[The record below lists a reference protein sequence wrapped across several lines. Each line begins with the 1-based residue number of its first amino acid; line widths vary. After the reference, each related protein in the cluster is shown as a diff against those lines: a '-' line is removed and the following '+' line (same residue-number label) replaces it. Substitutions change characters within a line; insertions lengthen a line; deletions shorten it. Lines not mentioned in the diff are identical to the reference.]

1 MAITKEEALS
11 ELKAL
16 HQVYSDASRRVLA
29 LTMRMQHM
37 PDSAFTER
45 TLLQVK
51 LPEDLPA
58 SQASELALKMGQGEV
73 TITGDKVLI
82 NSPHTEIA
90 AAASAMAAQ
99 ASQQMPMRTPHPHD
113 GVLDRDGKTTQPQV
127 AHVWQLNTFEPID
140 EARAQTPV
148 STALD
153 SAKSLLKTAMRNAG
167 HPDSVIDMVDKVGV
181 EHLAAK
187 AANQEADYV
196 VPREDRV
203 QLPTEVG
210 YIKIAP
216 AADAAQAE
224 AEIEQGI
231 LSAFIGKGSVF
242 MEHLDAS
249 MMFNARGDIKPDGE
263 TIKRYGNDAR
273 WINEAN
279 LCLWPTGFYLDK
291 DTKQLQFL
299 VNTDQCAVLLTSL
312 PSEVS
317 PVLVFFYGLNDGW
330 KEIAQYSV
338 SEQKLIHAKVQDTL
352 SGLKKK

>member
-37 PDSAFTER
+37 PDSAFAER

-58 SQASELALKMGQGEV
+58 GQAVELAMKVGQGELAV
-73 TITGDKVLI
+73 TADKITLS
-82 NSPHTEIA
+82 SPHTEIA

-99 ASQQMPMRTPHPHD
+99 VSQQTPLRTPHPHD

-127 AHVWQLNTFEPID
+127 AHVWQLNTQETID
-140 EARAQTPV
+140 AARAQTPV

-181 EHLAAK
+181 EHLAEK
-187 AANQEADYV
+187 AASQQADYL
-196 VPREDRV
+196 VPREDRI
-203 QLPTEVG
+203 QLPTEVQT
-210 YIKIAP
+210 AEQV
-216 AADAAQAE
+216 AAE
-224 AEIEQGI
+224 VEQGI

-249 MMFNARGDIKPDGE
+249 MLFNARGDIKPDGE

-279 LCLWPTGFYLDK
+279 LRLWPTGFYLDK

-338 SEQKLIHAKVQDTL
+338 GEQKLIHAKVQDAL